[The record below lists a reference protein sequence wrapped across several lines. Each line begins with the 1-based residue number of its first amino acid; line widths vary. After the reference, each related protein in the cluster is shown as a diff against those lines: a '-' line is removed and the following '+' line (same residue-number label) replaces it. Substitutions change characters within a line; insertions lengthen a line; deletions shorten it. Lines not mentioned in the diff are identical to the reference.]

1 MVHQRQKPIRHMAT
15 VDRQLEE
22 SKALRD
28 ELQAAPSTTDAHLMG
43 MALGGAALMV
53 ESRLSELVAF
63 RITPQR
69 AGTTG
74 VISYVPNSPLG
85 AIYLQLARF
94 LTGRLG
100 RWRNCRYCGK
110 PFLASRSDAQFHSA
124 TWRSNARY
132 QRTVESTIPGPPPR
146 SG

>member
-1 MVHQRQKPIRHMAT
+1 MG
-15 VDRQLEE
+15 RQLEE
-22 SKALRD
+22 SKAEPARCALRD
-28 ELQAAPSTTDAHLMG
+28 ELQAAPSRTDAHLVG
-43 MALGGAALMV
+43 MALGGTALMV

-63 RITPQR
+63 RITSRR

-74 VISYVPNSPLG
+74 VIRYVPNSPLG
-85 AIYLQLARF
+85 AIYLQLARL

-100 RWRNCRYCGK
+100 RWQLPLLRK

-124 TWRSNARY
+124 TCRGNARY
-132 QRTVESTIPGPPPR
+132 QRRVESTIPGPPPA